1 MSNFYQFDL
10 HRVSEIYRT
19 LPNKAEIVKPALV
32 LEGGGQRTIFAA
44 GVVDAFMDHQFAPFM
59 QVLGVSG
66 GAHVGTTYAMDRKGM
81 AKRIIEEVSTSDRFY
96 RRLNWFRAAPVMDLD
111 WYFDVTQS
119 HPAYRM
125 DASELTNTDMRL
137 QLMAT
142 HADCFSPRR
151 FHHDDD
157 DLALLLKAS
166 SAIPYFYD
174 NGVEIQGDH
183 FVDGGLGHPVPVREV
198 VEQGANYVV
207 VIRVSPKEREPE
219 PIFSRG
225 LHQFFKRT
233 NANPRIGAM
242 MDTHQTN
249 YQRDEQYIQQPPAG
263 VTTVQIAPHRA
274 LQSVV
279 LGSSPEALINDY
291 KLGYETGVLFVN
303 TWGAELVRGLSGN
316 PRQSVA

>member
-10 HRVSEIYRT
+10 HRISEIYRT
-19 LPNKAEIVKPALV
+19 LPNKAKTVKPALV
-32 LEGGGQRTIFAA
+32 LEGGGQRTIFSA
-44 GVVDAFMDHQFAPFM
+44 GVVDAFMDHQFAPFI

-66 GAHVGTTYAMDRKGM
+66 GAHVGTTYAMDRMGM

-111 WYFDVTQS
+111 WYFDVTQAD
-119 HPAYRM
+119 PAYRL
-125 DASELTNTDMRL
+125 DASELPNTDMQL
-137 QLMAT
+137 QFMAT
-142 HADCFSPRR
+142 HAESFSPRR
-151 FHHDDD
+151 FHHDDH

-174 NGVEIQGDH
+174 NGVEIQGH
-183 FVDGGLGHPVPVREV
+183 QFVDGGLGHPIPAREV

-225 LHQFFKRT
+225 IHQFFKRT
-233 NANPRIGAM
+233 NANPRIGSM
-242 MDTHQTN
+242 MDTHQAN

-263 VTTVQIAPHRA
+263 VTIVQLAPHRA
-274 LQSVV
+274 LDSIV
-279 LGSSPEALINDY
+279 LGSSREALIKDY

-303 TWGAELVRGLSGN
+303 TWGAELVRGINGAQ
-316 PRQSVA
+316 RQSVA

>member
-1 MSNFYQFDL
+1 
-10 HRVSEIYRT
+10 
-19 LPNKAEIVKPALV
+19 
-32 LEGGGQRTIFAA
+32 
-44 GVVDAFMDHQFAPFM
+44 
-59 QVLGVSG
+59 
-66 GAHVGTTYAMDRKGM
+66 
-81 AKRIIEEVSTSDRFY
+81 
-96 RRLNWFRAAPVMDLD
+96 
-111 WYFDVTQS
+111 
-119 HPAYRM
+119 M

-198 VEQGANYVV
+198 VDQGANYVV

>member
-19 LPNKAEIVKPALV
+19 HPNKAETIKPALV
-32 LEGGGQRTIFAA
+32 LEGGGQRTIFSA
-44 GVVDAFMDHQFAPFM
+44 GVVDAFMEHRFAPFI

-66 GAHVGTTYAMDRKGM
+66 GAQVGATYAMDQMGL

-111 WYFDVTQS
+111 WYIDFIQAD
-119 HPAYRM
+119 PAYRM
-125 DASELTNTDMRL
+125 DASKLDNTDMQL

-142 HADCFSPRR
+142 HADSFATKR
-151 FHHDDD
+151 FHHDDH
-157 DLALLLKAS
+157 DLGLLLKAS

-174 NGVEIQGDH
+174 HGVEIAGEH
-183 FVDGGLGHPVPVREV
+183 FVDGGLGHPIPAREV

-207 VIRVSPKEREPE
+207 VIRVSPNDHEPE
-219 PIFSRG
+219 PIFSRR

-242 MDTHQTN
+242 MDTHQAN

-274 LQSVV
+274 LTSTV
-279 LGSSPEALINDY
+279 LGSSEKALIEDY

-303 TWGAELVRGLSGN
+303 TWGAELARGISGK